1 LIIIIKYKVGLNL
14 SWATKNIT
22 YNIMSNKVF
31 GIDLGTG
38 NSCVAIIEGG
48 QAKVIANAEGSRTTP
63 SVVFI
68 KGDERKIGGSAKR
81 GMIMNPKNT
90 VSFIKR
96 FMGAEWQDPD
106 VQKMLTMITYEVI
119 NKNNKPYVRI
129 EDKDYSAEEISSYI
143 LADLAKVASDYYGED
158 VKDCVITVPAWFND
172 VQRKATKLA
181 GELAGLNVHRIINE
195 PTAAILAAGMD
206 KEDKERLVLVNDLGC
221 GTEDVSICEVSQ
233 GMVEVLA
240 SDGDVFLGGQNY
252 DNEIVDWLAEEF
264 MKDHAGVDLR
274 KDPMAYARLIEAAEK
289 AKCELSTSTSTEIN
303 LPYITVIDGVPQM
316 LVTNLTR
323 AKFEQMTKKFTDR
336 VIEIAKR
343 ALGKAN
349 KSASD
354 ITDILL
360 VGGSSRMPQV
370 QEALKNTFGDKLNKS
385 SNFDEAVALGAAIQA
400 KAIVNPEESDTLLLD
415 VTPITLGI
423 EVNGNMMGKLIEANT
438 TIPAKK
444 SQVFTTAVD
453 NQPAVSIVVLQG
465 ERPMSKDNKQ
475 IGMFNLDGIA
485 PAPRGVPQI
494 EVTFDIDANGTL
506 TVSAKDLGTQ
516 KEQHITINDSNALSQ
531 DEIDRIKK
539 EAEEHKAED
548 AEKKAEFEKK
558 NNAEGYIYSVERSLT
573 DDNLKDKFTDDEKK
587 QLGDL
592 VAEAKKAIDEK
603 DDATMFA
610 KKDELEK
617 VYNPIITRIYQEN
630 MPKDANGNPQ
640 VDPNMFGNMFNGA
653 QGASGGQNPFNGN
666 PFQAGAPF
674 TETK

>member
-1 LIIIIKYKVGLNL
+1 
-14 SWATKNIT
+14 
-22 YNIMSNKVF
+22 MSNKVF

-48 QAKVIANAEGSRTTP
+48 QAKVIANTEGSRTTP

-129 EDKDYSAEEISSYI
+129 EGKDYSAEEISSYI
-143 LADLAKVASDYYGED
+143 LADLAKVASDYYGEE

-206 KEDKERLVLVNDLGC
+206 KEDKDRLVLVNDLGC
-221 GTEDVSICEVSQ
+221 GTEDVSICDVSK
-233 GMVEVLA
+233 GIVEVLA

-252 DNEIVDWLAEEF
+252 DNEIVNWLADEF

-274 KDPMAYARLIEAAEK
+274 KDPMAYARLVEAAEK

-303 LPYITVIDGVPQM
+303 LPYITVMDGVPQM
-316 LVTNLTR
+316 LITTLTR
-323 AKFEQMTKKFTDR
+323 AKFEQMTKKYTDK

-343 ALGKAN
+343 ALEKA
-349 KSASD
+349 KKTSAD

-423 EVNGNMMGKLIEANT
+423 EVNGNMMGKLIDANT

-516 KEQHITINDSNALSQ
+516 KEQHITINDSNALSKE
-531 DEIDRIKK
+531 EIERIKK
-539 EAEEHKAED
+539 EAEEHKSED
-548 AEKKAEFEKK
+548 AAKKAEFDKK
-558 NNAEGYIYSVERSLT
+558 NAAEGYIYSVERSLT
-573 DDNLKDKFTDDEKK
+573 DNNLKDKFTDDEKK
-587 QLGDL
+587 QLQDL
-592 VAEAKKAIDEK
+592 VDAAKKAIDEK
-603 DDATMFA
+603 NDSEMFA

-640 VDPNMFGNMFNGA
+640 VDPNMFNNMFGGNNGA
-653 QGASGGQNPFNGN
+653 TGDNPFNGN

>member
-1 LIIIIKYKVGLNL
+1 
-14 SWATKNIT
+14 
-22 YNIMSNKVF
+22 MSNKVF

-38 NSCVAIIEGG
+38 NSAVAIIESG
-48 QAKVIANAEGSRTTP
+48 QAKVIANTEGSRTTP
-63 SVVFI
+63 SVVFLGTN
-68 KGDERKIGGSAKR
+68 KEGTFERKIGNAAKR
-81 GMIMNPKNT
+81 GMVMNPKNT

-96 FMGAEWQDPD
+96 FMGAEYTDAD
-106 VQKMLTMITYEVI
+106 VQKMLTMITYEVV
-119 NKNNKPYVRI
+119 NKNNKPYIRI
-129 EDKDYSAEEISSYI
+129 EGKDYSAEEISSYI
-143 LADLAKVASDYYGED
+143 LADLAKVASDYYGEE

-206 KEDKERLVLVNDLGC
+206 KEDKERIVLVNDLGC

-252 DNEIVDWLAEEF
+252 DNEIVNWMADEF
-264 MKDHAGVDLR
+264 LKDHPGIDLR

-289 AKCELSTSTSTEIN
+289 AKCELSTGTQTEIN
-303 LPYITVIDGVPQM
+303 LPYITVQDGIPQM
-316 LVTNLTR
+316 LVMTLTR
-323 AKFEQMTKKFTDR
+323 AKFEQMTKQYTDR

-343 ALGKAN
+343 ALQKAGKT
-349 KSASD
+349 SSD

-444 SQVFTTAVD
+444 SQIFTTAVD
-453 NQPAVSIVVLQG
+453 NQPGVSIVVLQG
-465 ERPMSKDNKQ
+465 ERPMSRDNKV
-475 IGMFNLDGIA
+475 IGTFQLDGIM

-506 TVSAKDLGTQ
+506 TVTAMDKATN
-516 KEQHITINDSNALSQ
+516 KEQHITISDSNSLSQ
-531 DEIDRIKK
+531 EEIDRIKK

-548 AEKKAEFEKK
+548 DKKKAEMDKK
-558 NNAEGYIYSVERSLT
+558 NAAEGYIYSVEKSLT
-573 DDNLKDKFTDDEKK
+573 DENLKSKFTDDERK
-587 QLGDL
+587 QLEDL
-592 VAEAKKAIDEK
+592 VKEAKEAIDAK
-603 DDATMFA
+603 DDDKMYA

-617 VYNPIITRIYQEN
+617 VFAPIMTRIYQEN

-640 VDPNMFGNMFNGA
+640 VDPNMFGQMFGGNGA
-653 QGASGGQNPFNGN
+653 TDGQNPFGGN
-666 PFQAGAPF
+666 PFQAGQPF
-674 TETK
+674 SK

>member
-1 LIIIIKYKVGLNL
+1 
-14 SWATKNIT
+14 
-22 YNIMSNKVF
+22 MSNKVF

-48 QAKVIANAEGSRTTP
+48 QAKVIANTEGSRTTP

-96 FMGAEWQDPD
+96 FMGAEWNDPD

-129 EDKDYSAEEISSYI
+129 EGKDYSAEEISSFI
-143 LADLAKVASDYYGED
+143 LADLAKVASDYYGEE

-252 DNEIVDWLAEEF
+252 DNEIVNWLVDEF
-264 MKDHAGVDLR
+264 MKDHANIDLR
-274 KDPMAYARLIEAAEK
+274 KDPMAYARLVEAAEK

-303 LPYITVIDGVPQM
+303 LPYITVLDGVPQM
-316 LVTNLTR
+316 LITTLTR
-323 AKFEQMTKKFTDR
+323 AKFEQMTKKYTDK

-343 ALGKAN
+343 ALEKA
-349 KSASD
+349 KKTSAD

-370 QEALKNTFGDKLNKS
+370 HEALKNTFGDKLNKS

-423 EVNGNMMGKLIEANT
+423 EVNGNMMGKLIDANT

-516 KEQHITINDSNALSQ
+516 KEQHITINDSNTLSKE
-531 DEIDRIKK
+531 EIERIKK

-548 AEKKAEFEKK
+548 AEKKAEFDKK
-558 NNAEGYIYSVERSLT
+558 NAAEGYIYSVERSLS
-573 DDNLKDKFTDDEKK
+573 DDNLKDKFTEDEKK
-587 QLGDL
+587 QIEDI
-592 VAEAKKAIDEK
+592 VTEAKKAIDEK
-603 DDATMFA
+603 DDAKMFE

-617 VYNPIITRIYQEN
+617 VYNPIISRIYQEN
-630 MPKDANGNPQ
+630 APKDANGNPQ
-640 VDPNMFGNMFNGA
+640 VDPNMFNNMFGG
-653 QGASGGQNPFNGN
+653 QGASGDNPFGGN

>member
-1 LIIIIKYKVGLNL
+1 
-14 SWATKNIT
+14 
-22 YNIMSNKVF
+22 MSNKVF

-48 QAKVIANAEGSRTTP
+48 SAKVIANAEGSRTTP

-96 FMGAEWQDPD
+96 FMGAEWQDAD
-106 VQKMLTMITYEVI
+106 VQKMLTMVTYEVV

-129 EDKDYSAEEISSYI
+129 EGKDYSAEEISSYI

-252 DNEIVDWLAEEF
+252 DNEIVNWLAEEF
-264 MKDHAGVDLR
+264 MKDHANVDLR
-274 KDPMAYARLIEAAEK
+274 KDPMAYARLVEAAEK

-303 LPYITVIDGVPQM
+303 LPYITVMDGVPQM
-316 LVTNLTR
+316 LVTTLTR
-323 AKFEQMTKKFTDR
+323 AKFEQITKKFTDK
-336 VIEIAKR
+336 VVEIAKR
-343 ALGKAN
+343 AIEKA
-349 KSASD
+349 KKTPAD

-370 QEALKNTFGDKLNKS
+370 QEALKNAFGDKLNKS
-385 SNFDEAVALGAAIQA
+385 SNYDEAVALGAAIQA

-485 PAPRGVPQI
+485 PAPRGIPQI

-516 KEQHITINDSNALSQ
+516 KEQHITISDSNALSQ
-531 DEIDRIKK
+531 EEIDRIKK

-548 AEKKAEFEKK
+548 AQKKAEFEKK
-558 NNAEGYIYSVERSLT
+558 NQAEGYIYSVERSLT
-573 DDNLKDKFTDDEKK
+573 DENLKDKFTDDEKK
-587 QLGDL
+587 QLEDL
-592 VAEAKKAIDEK
+592 VAAAKKAIDEK
-603 DDATMFA
+603 NDTELFV

-617 VYNPIITRIYQEN
+617 VYGPIITRIYQEN
-630 MPKDANGNPQ
+630 APKDANGNPQ
-640 VDPNMFGNMFNGA
+640 VDPNMFNNMFGG
-653 QGASGGQNPFNGN
+653 QGGNGQNPFGGN

>member
-1 LIIIIKYKVGLNL
+1 
-14 SWATKNIT
+14 
-22 YNIMSNKVF
+22 MSNKVF

-38 NSCVAIIEGG
+38 FSACAIIEGG

-129 EDKDYSAEEISSYI
+129 EDKDYSAEEISSFI
-143 LADLAKVASDYYGED
+143 LADLAKVASDYYGEE

-206 KEDKERLVLVNDLGC
+206 KEDKDRIVLVFDEGC
-221 GTEDVSICEVSQ
+221 GTTDISICDVTK
-233 GMVEVLA
+233 GIVEVLA

-252 DNEIVDWLAEEF
+252 DNEIVNWLADEF
-264 MKDHAGVDLR
+264 MKDHANIDLR
-274 KDPMAYARLIEAAEK
+274 KDPMAYARLVEAAEK

-303 LPYITVIDGVPQM
+303 LPYITVLDGVPQM
-316 LVTNLTR
+316 LVTTLTR
-323 AKFEQMTKKFTDR
+323 AKFEQMTKHLTDR
-336 VIEIAKR
+336 AINIANQ
-343 ALGKAN
+343 ALQKA
-349 KSASD
+349 KKTSAD

-423 EVNGNMMGKLIEANT
+423 EVNGNMMGKLIDANT

-516 KEQHITINDSNALSQ
+516 KEQHITINDSNTLSKE
-531 DEIDRIKK
+531 EIERIKK

-548 AEKKAEFEKK
+548 AEKKAEFDKK
-558 NNAEGYIYSVERSLT
+558 NAAEGYIYSVERSLS
-573 DDNLKDKFTDDEKK
+573 DDNLKDKFTEDEKK
-587 QLGDL
+587 QIEDI

-603 DDATMFA
+603 DDAKMFE

-617 VYNPIITRIYQEN
+617 VYQPIITRIYQEN

-640 VDPNMFGNMFNGA
+640 VDPNMFNNMFNGA
-653 QGASGGQNPFNGN
+653 QGETGDNPFGGN
-666 PFQAGAPF
+666 PFQAGTPF

>member
-1 LIIIIKYKVGLNL
+1 MSKVAG
-14 SWATKNIT
+14 
-22 YNIMSNKVF
+22 Y
-31 GIDLGTG
+31 DLGTS
-38 NSCVAIIEGG
+38 NSCACIFENGEAV
-48 QAKVIANAEGSRTTP
+48 VIANSEGKRTTP
-63 SVVFI
+63 SIVGFDEN
-68 KGDERKIGGSAKR
+68 GERKVGEPAKR
-81 GMIMNPKNT
+81 QAVTNPKNT
-90 VSFIKR
+90 VYEIKR
-96 FMGAEWQDPD
+96 FMGNTYSESKNEAERVSYSVVDESGFPRVDINGRKYSPQEISAIIL
-106 VQKMLTMITYEVI
+106 QKMRNTVED
-119 NKNNKPYVRI
+119 YV
-129 EDKDYSAEEISSYI
+129 
-143 LADLAKVASDYYGED
+143 GTD

-252 DNEIVDWLAEEF
+252 DNEIVNWLAEEF
-264 MKDHAGVDLR
+264 MKDHANVDLR
-274 KDPMAYARLIEAAEK
+274 KDPMAYARLVEAAEK

-303 LPYITVIDGVPQM
+303 LPYITVMDGVPQM
-316 LVTNLTR
+316 LVTTLTR
-323 AKFEQMTKKFTDR
+323 AKFEQITKKFTDK
-336 VIEIAKR
+336 VVEIAKR
-343 ALGKAN
+343 AIEKA
-349 KSASD
+349 KKTPAD

-370 QEALKNTFGDKLNKS
+370 QEALKNAFGDKLNKS
-385 SNFDEAVALGAAIQA
+385 SNYDEAVALGAAIQA

-485 PAPRGVPQI
+485 PAPRGIPQI

-516 KEQHITINDSNALSQ
+516 KEQHITISDSNALSQ
-531 DEIDRIKK
+531 EEIDRIKK

-548 AEKKAEFEKK
+548 AQKKAEFEKK
-558 NNAEGYIYSVERSLT
+558 NQAEGYVYSVERSLT
-573 DDNLKDKFTDDEKK
+573 DENLKDKFTDDEKK
-587 QLGDL
+587 QLEDL
-592 VAEAKKAIDEK
+592 VAAAKKAIDEK
-603 DDATMFA
+603 NDTELFA

-617 VYNPIITRIYQEN
+617 VYGPIITRIYQEN
-630 MPKDANGNPQ
+630 APKDANGNPQ
-640 VDPNMFGNMFNGA
+640 VDPNMFNNMFGG
-653 QGASGGQNPFNGN
+653 QGGNGQNPFGGN

>member
-1 LIIIIKYKVGLNL
+1 
-14 SWATKNIT
+14 
-22 YNIMSNKVF
+22 MSNKVF

-96 FMGAEWQDPD
+96 FMGAEWQDAD
-106 VQKMLTMITYEVI
+106 VQKMLTMITYEVV
-119 NKNNKPYVRI
+119 NKNNKPYVKI
-129 EDKDYSAEEISSYI
+129 EDKEYSAEEISSYI
-143 LADLAKVASDYYGED
+143 LADLAKVASDYYGEE

-181 GELAGLNVHRIINE
+181 GELAGLTVHRIINE

-206 KEDKERLVLVNDLGC
+206 KEDKERVVLVNDLGC
-221 GTEDVSICEVSQ
+221 GTEDVSICEVSE

-252 DNEIVDWLAEEF
+252 DNEIVNWLAEEF
-264 MKDHAGVDLR
+264 MKDHPNVDLR
-274 KDPMAYARLIEAAEK
+274 KDPMAYARLVEAAEK

-303 LPYITVIDGVPQM
+303 LPYITVIDSVPQM
-316 LVTNLTR
+316 LVTTLTR
-323 AKFEQMTKKFTDR
+323 AKFEQMTKYLTDR
-336 VIEIAKR
+336 VVEIAKR
-343 ALGKAN
+343 ALQKAK

-354 ITDILL
+354 VTDILL

-370 QEALKNTFGDKLNKS
+370 QEALKNAIGDKLNKS
-385 SNFDEAVALGAAIQA
+385 SNYDEAVALGAAIQA

-485 PAPRGVPQI
+485 PAPRGIPQI

-558 NNAEGYIYSVERSLT
+558 NQAEGYIYSVERSLT

-587 QLGDL
+587 QLEDL
-592 VAEAKKAIDEK
+592 VKEAKEAIDAK
-603 DDATMFA
+603 DDAKMYE
-610 KKDELEK
+610 KKEELEK

-640 VDPNMFGNMFNGA
+640 VDPNMFNNFSG
-653 QGASGGQNPFNGN
+653 QGGQNPFGGN
-666 PFQAGAPF
+666 PFQAGTPF

>member
-1 LIIIIKYKVGLNL
+1 
-14 SWATKNIT
+14 
-22 YNIMSNKVF
+22 MSNKVF

-48 QAKVIANAEGSRTTP
+48 SAKVIANAEGSRTTP

-96 FMGAEWQDPD
+96 FMGAEWQDAD
-106 VQKMLTMITYEVI
+106 VQKMLTMVTYEVV

-129 EDKDYSAEEISSYI
+129 EGKDYSAEEISSYI

-252 DNEIVDWLAEEF
+252 DNEIVNWLAEEF
-264 MKDHAGVDLR
+264 MKEHANVDLR
-274 KDPMAYARLIEAAEK
+274 KDPMAYARLVEAAEK

-303 LPYITVIDGVPQM
+303 LPYITVMDGVPQM
-316 LVTNLTR
+316 LVTTLTR
-323 AKFEQMTKKFTDR
+323 AKFEQITKKFTDK
-336 VIEIAKR
+336 VVEIAKR
-343 ALGKAN
+343 AIEKA
-349 KSASD
+349 KKTPTD

-370 QEALKNTFGDKLNKS
+370 QEALKNAFGDKLNKS
-385 SNFDEAVALGAAIQA
+385 SNYDEAVALGAAIQA

-485 PAPRGVPQI
+485 PAPRGIPQI

-516 KEQHITINDSNALSQ
+516 KEQHITISDSNALSQ
-531 DEIDRIKK
+531 EEIDRIKK

-548 AEKKAEFEKK
+548 AQKKAEFEKK
-558 NNAEGYIYSVERSLT
+558 NQAEGYVYSVERSLT
-573 DDNLKDKFTDDEKK
+573 DENLKDKFTDDEKK
-587 QLGDL
+587 QLEDL
-592 VAEAKKAIDEK
+592 VAAAKKAIDEK
-603 DDATMFA
+603 NDTELFA

-617 VYNPIITRIYQEN
+617 VYGPIITRIYQEN
-630 MPKDANGNPQ
+630 APKDANGNPQ
-640 VDPNMFGNMFNGA
+640 VDPNMFNNMFGG
-653 QGASGGQNPFNGN
+653 QGGNGQNPFGGN

>member
-1 LIIIIKYKVGLNL
+1 
-14 SWATKNIT
+14 
-22 YNIMSNKVF
+22 MSNKVF

-38 NSCVAIIEGG
+38 FSAVAVIEGG
-48 QAKVIANAEGSRTTP
+48 QPKVISNAEGSRTTP
-63 SVVFI
+63 SVVFLGTN
-68 KGDERKIGGSAKR
+68 KEGVFERKIGNAAKR
-81 GMIMNPKNT
+81 GMVMNPKNT

-96 FMGAEWQDPD
+96 FMGAEYTDSD
-106 VQKMLTMITYEVI
+106 VQKMLTMITYEVV
-119 NKNNKPYVRI
+119 NKGNKPYIRI
-129 EDKDYSAEEISSYI
+129 EGKDYSAEEISSYI
-143 LADLAKVASDYYGED
+143 LADLAKVASDYYGEE

-172 VQRKATKLA
+172 IQRKATKLA

-206 KEDKERLVLVNDLGC
+206 KEDKDRLILVNDLGC
-221 GTEDVSICEVSQ
+221 GTEDVSICDVSK
-233 GMVEVLA
+233 GIVEVLA

-252 DNEIVDWLAEEF
+252 DNEIVNWMADEF
-264 MKDHAGVDLR
+264 LKDHPGIDLR

-289 AKCELSTSTSTEIN
+289 AKCELSTATQTEIN
-303 LPYITVIDGVPQM
+303 LPYITVQDGVPQM
-316 LVTNLTR
+316 LVMTLTR
-323 AKFEQMTKKFTDR
+323 AKFEQMTKKYTDK

-343 ALGKAN
+343 ALEKAGKN
-349 KSASD
+349 SSD

-444 SQVFTTAVD
+444 SQIFTTAVD
-453 NQPAVSIVVLQG
+453 NQPGVSIVVLQG
-465 ERPMSKDNKQ
+465 ERPMSRDNKV
-475 IGMFNLDGIA
+475 IGTFQLDGIM

-506 TVSAKDLGTQ
+506 TVTAVDKATN
-516 KEQHITINDSNALSQ
+516 KEQHITISDSNSLSQ

-548 AEKKAEFEKK
+548 EKKKAEMDKK
-558 NNAEGYIYSVERSLT
+558 NDAERYVYSVEKSLN
-573 DDNLKDKFTDDEKK
+573 DENIKDKFTSDERK
-587 QLGDL
+587 QLEDL
-592 VAEAKKAIDEK
+592 VKDAKEAIDANDNDK
-603 DDATMFA
+603 LYS

-617 VYNPIITRIYQEN
+617 VFAPIMTRIYQEN

-640 VDPNMFGNMFNGA
+640 VDPNMFGQMFG
-653 QGASGGQNPFNGN
+653 QGNNPFGGVD
-666 PFQAGAPF
+666 PSQFTQAQP
-674 TETK
+674 KN